1 MTKNILILNLLSVSQ
16 LLRTQ
21 FEKSKAR
28 IEDAKKSKNYSKK
41 LLIKELTDLTEVRK
55 YNARDSRENLA
66 SPLEKITE
74 RTT

>member
-1 MTKNILILNLLSVSQ
+1 MTKILFYVDVFFEQ

-55 YNARDSRENLA
+55 HKLEIQDILA
-66 SPLEKITE
+66 GPLEKITN
-74 RTT
+74 RTR